1 MSTHSREEDG
11 EGRSGEQEKKEGVEQ
26 EQKELLTWLV
36 RAAGSDRTAGG
47 GIGGGGDADC
57 LSTAVLGGSTFL
69 LIFGGLLRFE
79 LLGMFTAF
87 VVCLG
92 LALQRRTNE
101 PSNQAHFS
109 HYIYHHGRQSHTT
122 QTRFQ

>member
-1 MSTHSREEDG
+1 MEKEDSTGD
-11 EGRSGEQEKKEGVEQ
+11 VEQ

-36 RAAGSDRTAGG
+36 RAAGSDCSAGG
-47 GIGGGGDADC
+47 SGGGGRDDC
-57 LSTAVLGGSTFL
+57 LSAAVLGGCTFL
-69 LIFGGLLRFE
+69 LIFRGLLCFE

-109 HYIYHHGRQSHTT
+109 H
-122 QTRFQ
+122 

>member
-1 MSTHSREEDG
+1 MEKEDG
-11 EGRSGEQEKKEGVEQ
+11 TGDVEQ

-36 RAAGSDRTAGG
+36 RAAGSDCSAGG
-47 GIGGGGDADC
+47 SGGGGVGGGDC
-57 LSTAVLGGSTFL
+57 LSAAVLGGCTFL
-69 LIFGGLLRFE
+69 LIFRGLLCFE

-109 HYIYHHGRQSHTT
+109 H
-122 QTRFQ
+122 

>member
-1 MSTHSREEDG
+1 MEKEDRTG
-11 EGRSGEQEKKEGVEQ
+11 DVEQ

-36 RAAGSDRTAGG
+36 RAAGSDCSAGG
-47 GIGGGGDADC
+47 SGGGGGDDC
-57 LSTAVLGGSTFL
+57 LSAAVLGSCTFL
-69 LIFGGLLRFE
+69 LIFRGLLCFE

-87 VVCLG
+87 VVRLG

-109 HYIYHHGRQSHTT
+109 H
-122 QTRFQ
+122 

>member
-1 MSTHSREEDG
+1 MERVGAEK
-11 EGRSGEQEKKEGVEQ
+11 QEKKEGVEQ

-47 GIGGGGDADC
+47 GIGGGGGGGVDC
-57 LSTAVLGGSTFL
+57 LSAAVLGGSTFL
-69 LIFGGLLRFE
+69 LIFRGLLRFE

-87 VVCLG
+87 VVRLG

-109 HYIYHHGRQSHTT
+109 HYIYHHGRHSHTT